1 MHLPANR
8 STRFAFQPDA
18 ARLRWRHAFALAAGL
33 AFAAGAVA
41 HEHQHEPP
49 VAPVVP
55 ASDVIEVSATV
66 ITAVQQSSPLTIVTD
81 PKQARQPVPPATAP
95 TT

>member
-1 MHLPANR
+1 MHQPAPCR
-8 STRFAFQPDA
+8 SSRFTFQPDA

-41 HEHQHEPP
+41 HEHDHEQHVAP
-49 VAPVVP
+49 VAPAAEP
-55 ASDVIEVSATV
+55 IEVSATV

-81 PKQARQPVPPATAP
+81 PKEARQPLVFS
-95 TT
+95 